1 MIRYMHMSKRI
12 KILLISLLVL
22 FTIAASLFIYIYQ
35 HVDQLK
41 KYALQEVNTF
51 LKSEL
56 EAKQIDVSLWR
67 TFPKVSLA
75 LHEVSLSDPLKS
87 KIKVLK
93 AQHVY
98 LGFDIYDVLKEQY
111 RINYIEIDSGSI
123 FLYANKKGKNNFD
136 IVKDSPEP
144 TDAKKPFSFELKKLV
159 LTKMQL
165 EFVNEKNGFEIDTYL
180 DEAQFAGK
188 FTDTK
193 FTMSLL
199 LTGFTKQLK
208 TSSLELIRNKAIRL
222 NTDVEVDQEKQRFT
236 INKGDFSL
244 DNLALTLQGWVQT
257 EKKQSAIDLSF
268 KAKTISIQDLLSS
281 LPIALPESFK
291 AYQSNGNVFFEGVV
305 NGFISES
312 KQPKIDIKF
321 GVDKGSLLEP
331 NSGLKLENIHL
342 AGSFSNGTSGK
353 LSDSKINIPDF
364 SASLP
369 GSQIKGA
376 LSLENLDNPLV
387 NLAVTG
393 DAKMDELQKFFQMDD
408 IKSVSGGASFSI
420 KLKGK
425 KEGDNWNW
433 KFPENEGTISATIS
447 NLSVSYLKQSLKD
460 IVLEA
465 KINGD
470 NLWLNKLNV
479 IIDKSDLNL
488 SGNLPQF
495 VHFLLGENQTLLA
508 NLKLQSNFLNTA
520 NLLIYDASDPR
531 EADEKPINYLLNI
544 ALDANELIHEK
555 LNTKNCKANLILKP
569 DYISFQNASMQT
581 AQGSVK
587 LNGEFAKINNQ
598 YVMASNTE
606 LSGLDMG
613 EILVAF
619 DNFGQAELSS
629 KNIFGNISASAEFR
643 IYWDINMNLIPEK
656 LIMLADMSLKN
667 GSLLQY
673 KPLLSLSKFVDVN
686 ELNNLKFSEL
696 KNTLT
701 IKDKM
706 LFMPAMEI
714 KSNAFNLLFSGKHSF
729 NNDLDYKVKVSL
741 SEILAKKR
749 KQKQSEFE
757 EEDTKTRG
765 INLYLSIKGPANNLK
780 FEFDKR
786 GAKEQLKQ
794 DIKVEKE
801 IIKEILKQELGI
813 KKDSSLKKIEKKN
826 DNNDE
831 LEFEEN

>member
-1 MIRYMHMSKRI
+1 MSKRI
-12 KILLISLLVL
+12 KIFLISLLVL
-22 FTIAASLFIYIYQ
+22 FTLAASLFIYIYQ

-41 KYALQEVNTF
+41 KYALQEVNYF

-56 EAKQIDVSLWR
+56 AAKQIDVSFWQ

-75 LHEVSLSDPLKS
+75 LHEVSLSDPLQS

-111 RINYIEIDSGSI
+111 RINFIEIDSGTI
-123 FLYANKKGKNNFD
+123 YLYTNQKGKNNFD

-144 TDAKKPFSFELKKLV
+144 TDSKKPFSFELKKLV
-159 LTKMQL
+159 LTKMQIEL
-165 EFVNEKNGFEIDTYL
+165 VNEKTEFEMDTYL
-180 DEAQFAGK
+180 EEAKFAGK

-199 LTGFTKQLK
+199 LSGFTKQLR
-208 TSSLELIRNKAIRL
+208 TASLELIRNKAIRL
-222 NTDVEVDQEKQRFT
+222 NTDVEVDQEKQKFT
-236 INKGDFSL
+236 IYKGDFSL
-244 DNLALTLQGWVQT
+244 NNLALTLQGWVQT
-257 EKKQSAIDLSF
+257 GEKQSAIDLSF
-268 KAKTISIQDLLSS
+268 KAKTISIQDLLST
-281 LPIALPESFK
+281 LPLTLPESFK
-291 AYQSNGNVFFEGVV
+291 AYQSNGNVFFDGMVK
-305 NGFISES
+305 GFISDA
-312 KQPKIDIKF
+312 KQPKIEIKF

-331 NSGLKLENIHL
+331 NSGLKLENIYL
-342 AGSFSNGTSGK
+342 AGSFLTGVSGK
-353 LSDSKINIPDF
+353 FSDSKINIPNF

-369 GSQIKGA
+369 GSQIKGSV
-376 LSLENLDNPLV
+376 SLENLDNPLV
-387 NLAVTG
+387 NLALSG

-408 IKSVSGGASFSI
+408 IKSVSGSASFSV

-425 KEGDNWNW
+425 KAGDNWNW
-433 KFPENEGTISATIS
+433 KFPENEGIISASIP
-447 NLSVSYLKQSLKD
+447 NLSVTYLKQSIKD
-460 IVLEA
+460 IALEA

-470 NLWLNKLNV
+470 NLLLNKLNV
-479 IIDKSDLNL
+479 IIDKSDLSL
-488 SGNLPQF
+488 SGNIPQF
-495 VHFLLGENQTLLA
+495 VHFLLGENNTMLA
-508 NLKLQSNFLNTA
+508 NLKLRSNYLNAA
-520 NLLIYDASDPR
+520 NLLIYDDSDPR
-531 EADEKPINYLLNI
+531 EADEKPISYLLNI
-544 ALDANELIHEK
+544 SLEANELLFEK
-555 LNTKNCKANLILKP
+555 LNTKNCKANVVIKP
-569 DYISFQNASMQT
+569 DYISFQNASME
-581 AQGSVK
+581 AAKGFVK
-587 LNGEFAKINNQ
+587 LNGEFAKVNNQ
-598 YVMASNTE
+598 YVFTGNTE
-606 LSGLDMG
+606 LNGLDIG

-619 DNFGQAELSS
+619 DNFGQAEFSS
-629 KNIFGNISASAEFR
+629 KNIFGNISGSSEFR
-643 IYWDINMNLIPEK
+643 IYWDINMNFIPEK

-714 KSNAFNLLFSGKHSF
+714 KSNAFNLLLSGKHSF

-749 KQKQSEFE
+749 KQKQSEFD

-765 INLYLSIKGPANNLK
+765 INLYLSIKGNIDNLK

-801 IIKEILKQELGI
+801 IIKEILKQELGV